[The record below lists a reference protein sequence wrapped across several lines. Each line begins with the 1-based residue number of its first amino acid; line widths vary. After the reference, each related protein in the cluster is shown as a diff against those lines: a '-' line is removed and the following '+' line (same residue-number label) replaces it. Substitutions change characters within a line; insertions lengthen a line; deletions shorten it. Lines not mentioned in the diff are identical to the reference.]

1 MRSLLFLLFSIINFN
16 IFSQEL
22 NCQVIINSDL
32 VDQTNQKIF
41 KTLEVSLNE
50 FVNSNSW
57 TNTDFLSNEKI
68 TCSFVLNLTNY
79 NADLFEGTLQILS
92 QRPIFMSDYD
102 SPIIN
107 FLDKEIK
114 FKYEE
119 YQPLFYNSEGFESN
133 LTSIFSFYIY
143 LILGL
148 DADTYSLFG
157 GQTYIEQAQ
166 KIVNLS
172 QQGGKGWNQNES
184 NRNRFWLIDAIRS
197 NSYKEYRETLYNYH
211 RKGMD
216 FLTDDPL
223 NAKKEILFSFTA
235 LEKLYV
241 RRPNA
246 LPLQIFFDAKS
257 QEIVDIFSS
266 GPKVD
271 FENTFIL
278 LNKVA
283 PFFAPKWKQINY

>member
-1 MRSLLFLLFSIINFN
+1 MRNLLLLLFFIINFN

-41 KTLEVSLNE
+41 KTLEISLNE

-57 TNTDFLSNEKI
+57 TNTDFLSNERI

-119 YQPLFYNSEGFESN
+119 YQPLFYNSEAFESN

-197 NSYKEYRETLYNYH
+197 NSYKEYRQALYNYH

-223 NAKKEILFSFTA
+223 NAKKEIMLSFTV

-257 QEIVDIFSS
+257 QEIIDIFSS

>member
-1 MRSLLFLLFSIINFN
+1 MRNLLLLLFFIINFN

-57 TNTDFLSNEKI
+57 TNIDFLSNERI
-68 TCSFVLNLTNY
+68 TCSFILNLTNY

-107 FLDKEIK
+107 FLDKDIK

-119 YQPLFYNSEGFESN
+119 YQPLFYNSEAFESN

-184 NRNRFWLIDAIRS
+184 NRNRFWLIDAIGS
-197 NSYKEYRETLYNYH
+197 NSYKEYRQTLYNYH

-223 NAKKEILFSFTA
+223 NAKKEVMLSFTL

>member
-1 MRSLLFLLFSIINFN
+1 MYKFFFLLFFISNFN
-16 IFSQEL
+16 LYSQEL
-22 NCQVIINSDL
+22 NCQVIINSNL

-50 FVNSNSW
+50 FVNNNSW
-57 TNTDFLSNEKI
+57 TNKDFLTNERI
-68 TCSFVLNLTNY
+68 TCSFILNLTNY

-102 SPIIN
+102 SPVIN
-107 FLDKEIK
+107 FLDKDIK

-119 YQPLFYNSEGFESN
+119 FQPIFYNNDAFESN

-148 DADTYSLFG
+148 DADTYALFG
-157 GQTYIEQAQ
+157 GQSYIDQAQ

-172 QQGGKGWNQNES
+172 RQGGKGWNQNDS

-197 NSYKEYRETLYNYH
+197 NSYKEYRQTLYNYH

-216 FLTDDPL
+216 FLTDDPFS
-223 NAKKEILFSFTA
+223 AKSEIIFSLRA

-271 FENTFIL
+271 FQSTYIL

-283 PFFAPKWKQINY
+283 PFFATKWKQINY

>member
-1 MRSLLFLLFSIINFN
+1 MRNLLLLLFFIINFN

-57 TNTDFLSNEKI
+57 TDTDFLSNERI

-119 YQPLFYNSEGFESN
+119 YQPLFYNSEAFESN

-197 NSYKEYRETLYNYH
+197 NSYKEYRQALYNYH

-223 NAKKEILFSFTA
+223 NAKKEIMLSFTV

-257 QEIVDIFSS
+257 QEIIDIFSS

>member
-1 MRSLLFLLFSIINFN
+1 MRNLLLFLFFIINFN
-16 IFSQEL
+16 TFSQEL

-57 TNTDFLSNEKI
+57 TDTDFLSNERI

-119 YQPLFYNSEGFESN
+119 YQPLFYNSEAFESN

-197 NSYKEYRETLYNYH
+197 NSYKEYRQTLYNYH

-223 NAKKEILFSFTA
+223 NAKKEIMLSFTV

>member
-1 MRSLLFLLFSIINFN
+1 MRNLLLLLFFVINFN

-50 FVNSNSW
+50 FVNTNSW
-57 TNTDFLSNEKI
+57 TDTDFLNNERI
-68 TCSFVLNLTNY
+68 TCSFILNLTNY

-119 YQPLFYNSEGFESN
+119 YQPLFYNSEAFESN

-184 NRNRFWLIDAIRS
+184 NRNRFWLIDAIGS
-197 NSYKEYRETLYNYH
+197 NSYKEYRQTLYNYH

-223 NAKKEILFSFTA
+223 NAKKEVMLSFTL

>member
-1 MRSLLFLLFSIINFN
+1 MRNLLLLLFFIINFN

-41 KTLEVSLNE
+41 KTLEVSLRE

-57 TNTDFLSNEKI
+57 TDTDFLSNERI
-68 TCSFVLNLTNY
+68 TCSFILNLTNY

-119 YQPLFYNSEGFESN
+119 YQPLFYNSEAFESN

-184 NRNRFWLIDAIRS
+184 NRNRFWLIDAIGS
-197 NSYKEYRETLYNYH
+197 NSYKEYRQALYNYH

-223 NAKKEILFSFTA
+223 NAKNEVMLSFTL

-257 QEIVDIFSS
+257 QEIIDIFSS

>member
-1 MRSLLFLLFSIINFN
+1 MRNLLLFLFFITNFN
-16 IFSQEL
+16 TFSQEL

-57 TNTDFLSNEKI
+57 TDTDFLSNERI

-119 YQPLFYNSEGFESN
+119 YQPLFYNSEAFESN

-148 DADTYSLFG
+148 DGDTYSLFG

-197 NSYKEYRETLYNYH
+197 NSYREYRQTLYNYH

-216 FLTDDPL
+216 FLTNDPL
-223 NAKKEILFSFTA
+223 NAKKEIMLSFTV

>member
-1 MRSLLFLLFSIINFN
+1 ML
-16 IFSQEL
+16 
-22 NCQVIINSDL
+22 
-32 VDQTNQKIF
+32 TKPTKKIF

-50 FVNSNSW
+50 FVNNNSW
-57 TNTDFLSNEKI
+57 TNKDFLTSERI
-68 TCSFVLNLTNY
+68 TCSFILNLSNY

-102 SPIIN
+102 SPVIN
-107 FLDKEIK
+107 FLDKDIK

-119 YQPLFYNSEGFESN
+119 FQPIFYNSDAFESN

-148 DADTYSLFG
+148 DADTYALFG
-157 GQTYIEQAQ
+157 GQSYIDQAQ

-172 QQGGKGWNQNES
+172 RQGGKGWNQNDS

-197 NSYKEYRETLYNYH
+197 NSYKEYRQTLYDYH

-216 FLTDDPL
+216 FLTDDPFS
-223 NAKKEILFSFTA
+223 AKNEIIFSLRA

-271 FENTFIL
+271 FQSTYIL

-283 PFFAPKWKQINY
+283 PFFATKWKQINY

>member
-1 MRSLLFLLFSIINFN
+1 MYKFFFLLFFISNFN
-16 IFSQEL
+16 LYSQEL
-22 NCQVIINSDL
+22 NCQVIINSNL

-50 FVNSNSW
+50 FVNNNSW
-57 TNTDFLSNEKI
+57 TNKDFLTNERI
-68 TCSFVLNLTNY
+68 TCSFILNLTNY

-102 SPIIN
+102 SPVIN
-107 FLDKEIK
+107 FLDKDIK

-119 YQPLFYNSEGFESN
+119 FQPIFYNNDAFESN

-148 DADTYSLFG
+148 DADTYALFG
-157 GQTYIEQAQ
+157 GQSYIDQAQ

-172 QQGGKGWNQNES
+172 RQGGKGWNQNDS

-197 NSYKEYRETLYNYH
+197 NSYKEYRQTLYDYH

-216 FLTDDPL
+216 FLTNDAFS
-223 NAKKEILFSFTA
+223 AKNEIIFSLRA

-271 FENTFIL
+271 FQSTYIL

-283 PFFAPKWKQINY
+283 PFFATKWKQINY

>member
-1 MRSLLFLLFSIINFN
+1 MRNLLLLLFFIINFN

-57 TNTDFLSNEKI
+57 TDTDFLSNERI

-119 YQPLFYNSEGFESN
+119 YQPLFYNSEAFESN

-197 NSYKEYRETLYNYH
+197 NSYKEYRQTLYNYH

-223 NAKKEILFSFTA
+223 NAKKEIMLSFTV

-257 QEIVDIFSS
+257 QEIIDIFSS

>member
-1 MRSLLFLLFSIINFN
+1 MHKFFFLLFFVSNFN
-16 IFSQEL
+16 LYSQEL
-22 NCQVIINSDL
+22 NCQVIINSNL

-50 FVNSNSW
+50 FVNNNSW
-57 TNTDFLSNEKI
+57 TNKDFLNNERI
-68 TCSFVLNLTNY
+68 TCSFILNLTNY

-102 SPIIN
+102 SPVIN
-107 FLDKEIK
+107 FLDKDIK

-119 YQPLFYNSEGFESN
+119 FQPIFYNNDAFESN

-148 DADTYSLFG
+148 DADTYALFG
-157 GQTYIEQAQ
+157 GQSYIDQAQ

-172 QQGGKGWNQNES
+172 RQGGKGWNQNDS

-197 NSYKEYRETLYNYH
+197 NSYKEYRQTLYNYH

-223 NAKKEILFSFTA
+223 SAKSEIIFSLRV

-271 FENTFIL
+271 FQSTYIL
-278 LNKVA
+278 LNKIA
-283 PFFAPKWKQINY
+283 PFFATKWKQINY

>member
-1 MRSLLFLLFSIINFN
+1 MRNLLLLLFFIINFN
-16 IFSQEL
+16 TFSQEL

-57 TNTDFLSNEKI
+57 TDTDFLSNERI

-119 YQPLFYNSEGFESN
+119 YQPLFYNSEAFESN

-197 NSYKEYRETLYNYH
+197 NSYKEYRQALYNYH

-223 NAKKEILFSFTA
+223 NAKKEIMLSFTV

-257 QEIVDIFSS
+257 QEIIDIFSS

>member
-1 MRSLLFLLFSIINFN
+1 MRNLLLLLFFVINFN
-16 IFSQEL
+16 TFSQEL

-41 KTLEVSLNE
+41 KTLEVSLRE

-57 TNTDFLSNEKI
+57 TDTDFLSNERI
-68 TCSFVLNLTNY
+68 TCSFILNLTNY

-119 YQPLFYNSEGFESN
+119 YQPLFYNSEAFESN

-184 NRNRFWLIDAIRS
+184 NRNRFWLIDAIGS
-197 NSYKEYRETLYNYH
+197 NSYKEYRQALYNYH

-223 NAKKEILFSFTA
+223 NAKKEVMLSFTL

>member
-1 MRSLLFLLFSIINFN
+1 MRNLLLLLFFVINFN

-41 KTLEVSLNE
+41 KTLEVSLRE

-57 TNTDFLSNEKI
+57 TDTDFLSNERI
-68 TCSFVLNLTNY
+68 TCSFILNLTNY
-79 NADLFEGTLQILS
+79 NSDLFEGTLQILS

-119 YQPLFYNSEGFESN
+119 YQPLFYNSEAFESN

-197 NSYKEYRETLYNYH
+197 NSYKEYRQTLYNYH

-223 NAKKEILFSFTA
+223 NAKKEVMLSFTL
-235 LEKLYV
+235 LEKLYT

>member
-1 MRSLLFLLFSIINFN
+1 MRNLLLLIFFIINFN
-16 IFSQEL
+16 TFSQEL

-57 TNTDFLSNEKI
+57 TDTDFLSNERI

-119 YQPLFYNSEGFESN
+119 YQPLFYNSEAFESN

-197 NSYKEYRETLYNYH
+197 NSYREYRQTLYNYH

-223 NAKKEILFSFTA
+223 NAKKEIMLSFTV

>member
-1 MRSLLFLLFSIINFN
+1 MRNLLLLLFFIINFN

-57 TNTDFLSNEKI
+57 TDTDFLSNERI

-119 YQPLFYNSEGFESN
+119 YQPLFYNSEAFESN

-197 NSYKEYRETLYNYH
+197 NSYKEYRQTLYNYH

-223 NAKKEILFSFTA
+223 NAKKEIIFSFTA
-235 LEKLYV
+235 LEKLYL

-257 QEIVDIFSS
+257 QEIIDIFSS

>member
-1 MRSLLFLLFSIINFN
+1 MRNLLLFLFFIINFN
-16 IFSQEL
+16 TFSQEL

-57 TNTDFLSNEKI
+57 TDTDFLSNERI

-119 YQPLFYNSEGFESN
+119 YQPLFYNSEAFESN

-197 NSYKEYRETLYNYH
+197 NSYREYRQTLYNYH

-223 NAKKEILFSFTA
+223 NAKKEIMLSFTV

>member
-1 MRSLLFLLFSIINFN
+1 MYKFFFLLFFISNFN
-16 IFSQEL
+16 LCSQEL
-22 NCQVIINSDL
+22 NCQVIINSNL

-50 FVNSNSW
+50 FVNNNSW
-57 TNTDFLSNEKI
+57 TNKDFLTSERI
-68 TCSFVLNLTNY
+68 TCSFILNLTNY
-79 NADLFEGTLQILS
+79 NSDLFEGTLQILS

-102 SPIIN
+102 SPVIN
-107 FLDKEIK
+107 FLDKDIK

-119 YQPLFYNSEGFESN
+119 FQPIFYNSDAFESN

-148 DADTYSLFG
+148 DADTYALFG
-157 GQTYIEQAQ
+157 GQSYIDQAQ

-172 QQGGKGWNQNES
+172 RQGGKGWNQNDS

-197 NSYKEYRETLYNYH
+197 NSYKEYRQTLYDYH

-223 NAKKEILFSFTA
+223 RAKSEIIFSLRP

-271 FENTFIL
+271 FQSTYIL

-283 PFFAPKWKQINY
+283 PFFATKWKQINY

>member
-1 MRSLLFLLFSIINFN
+1 MRNLLLLLFFIINFN

-41 KTLEVSLNE
+41 KTLEVSLRE

-57 TNTDFLSNEKI
+57 TDTDFLSNERV
-68 TCSFVLNLTNY
+68 TCSFILNLTNY

-107 FLDKEIK
+107 FLDKDIK

-119 YQPLFYNSEGFESN
+119 YQPLFYNSEAFESN

-184 NRNRFWLIDAIRS
+184 NRNRFWLIDAIGS
-197 NSYKEYRETLYNYH
+197 NSYKEYRQALYNYH

-223 NAKKEILFSFTA
+223 NAKKEVMLSFTL

-257 QEIVDIFSS
+257 QEIIDIFSS

>member
-1 MRSLLFLLFSIINFN
+1 MRNLLLLLFFIINFN

-57 TNTDFLSNEKI
+57 TNTGFLSNERI

-119 YQPLFYNSEGFESN
+119 YQPLFYNSEAFESN

-197 NSYKEYRETLYNYH
+197 NSYKEYRQALYNYH

-223 NAKKEILFSFTA
+223 NAKKEIMLSFTV

-257 QEIVDIFSS
+257 QEIIDIFSS

>member
-1 MRSLLFLLFSIINFN
+1 MRNLLSLLFFIINFN

-57 TNTDFLSNEKI
+57 TDTNFLSNERI
-68 TCSFVLNLTNY
+68 TCSFILNLTNY

-119 YQPLFYNSEGFESN
+119 YQPLFYNSEAFESN

-197 NSYKEYRETLYNYH
+197 NSYREYRQTLYNYH

-216 FLTDDPL
+216 FLTNDPL
-223 NAKKEILFSFTA
+223 NAKKEIMLSFTV

>member
-1 MRSLLFLLFSIINFN
+1 MRNLLLFLSFLINFSIH
-16 IFSQEL
+16 SQEL
-22 NCQVIINSDL
+22 TCQVIINSNL

-50 FVNSNSW
+50 FVNNNSW
-57 TNTDFLSNEKI
+57 TNINFLQNERIK
-68 TCSFVLNLTNY
+68 CSFVLNLTQY
-79 NADLFEGTLQILS
+79 NSDLFEGTLQILS

-102 SPIIN
+102 SPIFN
-107 FLDKEIK
+107 FLDKDIK
-114 FKYEE
+114 FRYEE
-119 YQPLFYNSEGFESN
+119 YQPLFYNSESFESN

-143 LILGL
+143 LILAL

-157 GQTYIEQAQ
+157 GQKYIDEAQ

-172 QQGGKGWNQNES
+172 QQGGKGWNQNDS
-184 NRNRFWLIDAIRS
+184 NRNRFWLVDAIRS
-197 NSYKEYRETLYNYH
+197 NSYKEYRQTLYDYH

-223 NAKKEILFSFTA
+223 NAKKQIMFSFTN
-235 LEKLYV
+235 LEKLYL

-246 LPLQIFFDAKS
+246 LPIQIFFDAKA
-257 QEIVDIFSS
+257 QEILDIFSS

-271 FENTFIL
+271 FENTYIL

-283 PFFAPKWKQINY
+283 PFFASKWKQINY

>member
-1 MRSLLFLLFSIINFN
+1 
-16 IFSQEL
+16 
-22 NCQVIINSDL
+22 
-32 VDQTNQKIF
+32 
-41 KTLEVSLNE
+41 
-50 FVNSNSW
+50 
-57 TNTDFLSNEKI
+57 
-68 TCSFVLNLTNY
+68 
-79 NADLFEGTLQILS
+79 
-92 QRPIFMSDYD
+92 MSDYD

-107 FLDKEIK
+107 FLDKDIK

-119 YQPLFYNSEGFESN
+119 YQPLFYSSEAFESN

-184 NRNRFWLIDAIRS
+184 NRNRFWLIDAIGS
-197 NSYKEYRETLYNYH
+197 NSYKEYRQTLYNYH

-223 NAKKEILFSFTA
+223 NAKKEVMLSFTL

>member
-1 MRSLLFLLFSIINFN
+1 MYKFFFLLFFISNFN
-16 IFSQEL
+16 LYSQEL
-22 NCQVIINSDL
+22 NCQVIINSNL

-50 FVNSNSW
+50 FVNNNSW
-57 TNTDFLSNEKI
+57 TNKDFLTSERI
-68 TCSFVLNLTNY
+68 TCSFILNLTNY

-102 SPIIN
+102 SPVIN
-107 FLDKEIK
+107 FLDRDIK

-119 YQPLFYNSEGFESN
+119 FQPIFYNSDAFESN

-148 DADTYSLFG
+148 DADTYALFG
-157 GQTYIEQAQ
+157 GQSYIDQAQ

-172 QQGGKGWNQNES
+172 RQGGKGWNQNDS

-197 NSYKEYRETLYNYH
+197 NSYKEYRQTLYDYH

-216 FLTDDPL
+216 FLTDDPFS
-223 NAKKEILFSFTA
+223 AKNEIIFSLRS

-271 FENTFIL
+271 FQSTYIL

-283 PFFAPKWKQINY
+283 PFFATKWKQINY

>member
-22 NCQVIINSDL
+22 NCQVVINSDL

-223 NAKKEILFSFTA
+223 NAKKEIIFSFTA

>member
-1 MRSLLFLLFSIINFN
+1 MRNLLLLLFFVINFN
-16 IFSQEL
+16 TFSQEL

-50 FVNSNSW
+50 FVNTNSW
-57 TNTDFLSNEKI
+57 TDTDFLSNERI
-68 TCSFVLNLTNY
+68 TCSFILNLTNY

-107 FLDKEIK
+107 FLDKDIK

-119 YQPLFYNSEGFESN
+119 YQPLFYSSEAFESN

-184 NRNRFWLIDAIRS
+184 NRNRFWLIDAIGS
-197 NSYKEYRETLYNYH
+197 NSYKEYRQTLYNYH

-223 NAKKEILFSFTA
+223 NAKKEVMLSFTL